1 MLFIYCK
8 QNINIKFNDIFQDK
22 INFQY
27 TVQQIDLNTF
37 FSRQSISEKIE
48 LSGQR
53 DQVGVRTIWWFC
65 VCVSVCEYV
74 WVCVSVCKC
83 V

>member
-27 TVQQIDLNTF
+27 TVQQIDLNAF

-53 DQVGVRTIWWFC
+53 DQVGVRTI
-65 VCVSVCEYV
+65 
-74 WVCVSVCKC
+74 
-83 V
+83 